1 MHSLLK
7 GLLGVLTKLSLDLS
21 GPVADGVLEDGGLVF
36 GGGLLGLGDV
46 SRRQRQVSL
55 AVDETHGDLSVGE
68 ELMELLHEVLA
79 DQIGPANL
87 IQGVAENGQEDF
99 LNTDIFV
106 RSKSDLN

>member
-1 MHSLLK
+1 
-7 GLLGVLTKLSLDLS
+7 
-21 GPVADGVLEDGGLVF
+21 
-36 GGGLLGLGDV
+36 
-46 SRRQRQVSL
+46 
-55 AVDETHGDLSVGE
+55 
-68 ELMELLHEVLA
+68 MELLHEVLA